1 MSKNVFLTG
10 AGGYLGSVLAAHLA
24 SMPEIEHI
32 TGIDVTLPP
41 SPYPDKVRLVKMDTR
56 SPELAE
62 AMSGHDIVI
71 HCASIVQWLAKM
83 PAAVRDDI
91 NFNGTRNVAL
101 AAVKNQV
108 SGFLHA
114 SSVAAYDP
122 ARADGSL
129 NIGEDFPIGKG
140 DSPLY
145 YCNSKAIAERILTE
159 MLGSSGIVLTLFR
172 ITYIIGPCNRVTVP
186 SFRENPFLAPGWD
199 PRTQFVH
206 EDDVAEAFGRA
217 IRIDMP
223 GAFNVVPDDF
233 IRYSQFYEIIGA
245 KPRIIPVWLARLVT
259 FIRWRYLG
267 SPTHPS
273 WVLQALA
280 DSFVSNSKLR
290 NTGWTPRY
298 NCAQAIRAAL

>member
-1 MSKNVFLTG
+1 MGMKVFITG
-10 AGGYLGSVLAAHLA
+10 IGGYLGSVLATQLA
-24 SMPEIEHI
+24 SMPEIDRI

-41 SPYPDKVRLVKMDTR
+41 SPFPDKVKLIKMDTR
-56 SPELAE
+56 SLELAD
-62 AMSGHDIVI
+62 AISGHDTVI
-71 HCASIVQWLAKM
+71 HCASIVQWLAKT

-91 NFNGTRNVAL
+91 NFNGARNVAQ
-101 AAVKNQV
+101 AAVKNRV
-108 SGFLHA
+108 RSFLHA

-122 ARADGSL
+122 IQVDGSV

-172 ITYIIGPCNRVTVP
+172 MTYIIGPCNRATLP
-186 SFRENPFLAPGWD
+186 SFRENAFLAPGRD

-206 EDDVAEAFGRA
+206 EDDVAEAFARA

-223 GAFNVVPDDF
+223 GAFNVVPDDS

-245 KPRIIPVWLARLVT
+245 KPRTIPVWLARLVT
-259 FIRWRYLG
+259 FIHWRYLS

-280 DSFVSNSKLR
+280 DSFASNAKLR

-298 NCAQAIRAAL
+298 NCAEAVRTAL